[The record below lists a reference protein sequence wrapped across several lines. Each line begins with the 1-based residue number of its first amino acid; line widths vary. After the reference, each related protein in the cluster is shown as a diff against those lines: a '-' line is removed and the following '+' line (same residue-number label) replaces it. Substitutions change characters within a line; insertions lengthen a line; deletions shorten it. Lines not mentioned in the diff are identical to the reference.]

1 MNNHFF
7 LKFFKKRLKSEIL
20 ANKGLRERYHSNLS
34 ACGIIDRN
42 EWDRPLPKKNG
53 KKIRN
58 FFLNLYLYG
67 QNRISKFG

>member
-1 MNNHFF
+1 MTTLFLNFF
-7 LKFFKKRLKSEIL
+7 QKKLKKVKFL

-42 EWDRPLPKKNG
+42 EWDRPLPKKWQKNPQP
-53 KKIRN
+53 
-58 FFLNLYLYG
+58 FLNLYLYG